1 MYGTIFNLDVKDGHK
16 ESLLN
21 IMQQNDRV
29 PEGMVA
35 WFLMNPSDE
44 SKDLIGVSVFKNK
57 ESHLANS
64 ENPDQHDY
72 FVEMMKHLNSEPTW
86 TDGEYVIG
94 EIS

>member
-44 SKDLIGVSVFKNK
+44 GKDLIGVAVFKNK
-57 ESHLANS
+57 ESHLANA